1 MQRRRSRRRFAAVP
15 TIAFA
20 AALSAG
26 CSQTGDGLLSGA
38 GSAAAADP
46 DSLIGLAPQQIGETL
61 GVPELQR
68 REPPAEVWQYR
79 TRTCVFDLYIYEE
92 DGARQAVHY
101 TARSRTN
108 GAVRRR
114 PVPGLHRRA
123 LSGRRGGGG
132 RGGRPGAA
140 LIVVA

>member
-1 MQRRRSRRRFAAVP
+1 MQRRRSRRRLAALS
-15 TIAFA
+15 TIVFA
-20 AALSAG
+20 AALAAG
-26 CSQTGDGLLSGA
+26 CSQSGDGLLA
-38 GSAAAADP
+38 GAAATADP

-108 GAVRRR
+108 GTVDPAQCL
-114 PVPGLHRRA
+114 G
-123 LSGRRGGGG
+123 S
-132 RGGRPGAA
+132 
-140 LIVVA
+140 IVERYRVAEAEESVEEDPARL

>member
-1 MQRRRSRRRFAAVP
+1 MQRRRSRRRFAAVS
-15 TIAFA
+15 TIVFA

-108 GAVRRR
+108 GAVD
-114 PVPGLHRRA
+114 
-123 LSGRRGGGG
+123 
-132 RGGRPGAA
+132 AA
-140 LIVVA
+140 QCLGSIVERYRVAEAEEAVEEDPAQL

>member
-26 CSQTGDGLLSGA
+26 CSQTGDGMLSGA
-38 GSAAAADP
+38 GSAAADP

-108 GAVRRR
+108 GTVD
-114 PVPGLHRRA
+114 
-123 LSGRRGGGG
+123 
-132 RGGRPGAA
+132 AA
-140 LIVVA
+140 QCLGSIVERYRVAEAEEAAEEDPARL